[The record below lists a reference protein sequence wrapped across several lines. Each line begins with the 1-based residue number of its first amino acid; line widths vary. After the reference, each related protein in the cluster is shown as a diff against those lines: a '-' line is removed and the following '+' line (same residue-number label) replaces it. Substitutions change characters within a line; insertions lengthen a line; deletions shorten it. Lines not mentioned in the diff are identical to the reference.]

1 MAGLV
6 KAVTSHCAV
15 LHKFRMTNMRNSIP
29 HASAQSERQAELHL
43 FDLGLS
49 RFLARD
55 KVVELLVLFA
65 ASMAERE
72 HQLAVLTPF
81 EVGQIKAHLEHGLR
95 PGEIG
100 WRVLKPEGSDP
111 MRFTP
116 QAIGQAIAKLERDPS
131 WRGER
136 AQGSGRPRK
145 TSAATDAKIYK
156 KVLKHRGKRKVT
168 VSYLKQTI
176 PELRLL
182 SDSLVEERLHDAGLK
197 YLRRR
202 KKILVTKEYRQG
214 RIDYC
219 KWVKAQSEGFL
230 KQFAYSDG
238 TVFYLDRTSD
248 ELEQTQQAALGSHV
262 WRHADRNDA
271 LYHDCIGPSCY
282 NKGQGMPVRVWGLL
296 SDGILNI
303 HILEEGEVMDSCL
316 YSELV
321 EEKFGEWMLSTKYL
335 VQDFERCLRTQEVRH
350 SLQKEGIHLVE
361 KYPKVSQDF
370 NAIENA
376 WKELRERLF
385 TTLPKSLESRGQFIV
400 RLKAAVLWLNKNRS
414 RQLQYLSTNQ
424 KERAD
429 ECLELLG
436 GRTSW

>member
-1 MAGLV
+1 M
-6 KAVTSHCAV
+6 
-15 LHKFRMTNMRNSIP
+15 
-29 HASAQSERQAELHL
+29 
-43 FDLGLS
+43 
-49 RFLARD
+49 
-55 KVVELLVLFA
+55 VEQ
-65 ASMAERE
+65 ERE
-72 HQLAVLTPF
+72 LANLSPF

-95 PGEIG
+95 PGEVW
-100 WRVLKPEGSDP
+100 WRILKPQGSHP
-111 MRFTP
+111 MRFSP
-116 QAIGQAIAKLERDPS
+116 QAIGQAIAKLENDPA

-136 AQGSGRPRK
+136 AQGSGRPKK
-145 TSAATDAKIYK
+145 TSAAVDAKIYK
-156 KVLKHRGKRKVT
+156 KVLKDRGKRKVT

-176 PELRLL
+176 PELRPL
-182 SDSLVEERLHDAGLK
+182 SDSLVEERLYDAGLK

-202 KKILVTKEYRQG
+202 KKILVTKQYRQG
-214 RIDYC
+214 RIDYS
-219 KWVKAQSEGFL
+219 KWVKHQSQEFL

-248 ELEQTQQAALGSHV
+248 EHEQTQQAALGSHV

-271 LYHDCIGPSCY
+271 LYNECIGPSSY
-282 NKGQGMPVRVWGLL
+282 NKAQGMPVRVWGLL

-321 EEKFGEWMLSTKYL
+321 EDKFGEWMLSTKYL

-350 SLQKEGIHLVE
+350 TLQTEGIHLVE

-376 WKELRERLF
+376 WKELRDRLF
-385 TTLPKSLESRGQFIV
+385 ATLPATLESREQFIV
-400 RLKAAVLWLNKNRS
+400 RLKAAVQWLNWNRS
-414 RQLQYLSTNQ
+414 RQLWYLSTNQ
-424 KERAD
+424 KERAQ
-429 ECLELLG
+429 ECLDNEG